1 MRSILNPAL
10 YIRRNPARVIP
21 LTLVVALAVIIV
33 YCVVTI
39 VRTVNTTIF
48 TLYGYNRF
56 VAGVLPRNALSVA
69 DSEVEKV
76 RKMEGLGILA
86 ETHNYSVQ
94 VKTIFGKMVFPLFG
108 LEPEPRKRLMTLTGN
123 RIIQGRMI
131 EEGKAEVL
139 LSADVVRNLGLK
151 LGDIVSKPESEDN
164 YAPQPIKIV
173 GILEGDVWLG
183 LMSKKFVDDNSPLIW
198 KGYMVFAKPGFPQSR
213 LDSAL
218 LTKIDK
224 SKARIWTFSNLV
236 KEAQTS
242 LTNLYLILN
251 LVVCIIMVAIAFVCS
266 LLSNIYFTQRL
277 PEIATLAA
285 IGYSRK
291 QLLSRAVG
299 ETFYICLMGWIVG
312 MGGSLL
318 TLKVIYYLLFAPKGL
333 LLNLIDTNALLLTF
347 PLPLAI
353 TVVAW
358 VTITLRLKRI
368 DPVSIIERRA

>member
-69 DSEVEKV
+69 ESEIEKV
-76 RKMEGLGILA
+76 RNMEGLGILT
-86 ETHNYSVQ
+86 ETHSYSVQ
-94 VKTIFGKMVFPLFG
+94 VKTIFGKMTFPLFG
-108 LEPEPRKRLMTLTGN
+108 LEADPRQRLMKLTGN
-123 RIIQGRMI
+123 RIIAGRMI
-131 EEGKAEVL
+131 EEGKPEAL

-151 LGDIVSKPESEDN
+151 LGDIVSKPDSEDN

-183 LMSKKFVDDNSPLIW
+183 LISKKFVDDNSPLIW
-198 KGYMVFAKPGFPQSR
+198 TGYMVFAKPGFPQSQ
-213 LDSAL
+213 LDQAL
-218 LTKIDK
+218 IAKIDK
-224 SKARIWTFSNLV
+224 SKARVWTFSNLV

-251 LVVCIIMVAIAFVCS
+251 LVVCIIMIAIAFVCS

-285 IGYSRK
+285 IGYSRQ

-299 ETFYICLMGWIVG
+299 ETFYICLMGWLVG
-312 MGGSLL
+312 MGGSLVA
-318 TLKVIYYLLFAPKGL
+318 LKVIYFLLFAPKGL
-333 LLNLIDTNALLLTF
+333 LLNLVDTNALLLTF

-353 TVVAW
+353 TFVAW
-358 VTITLRLKRI
+358 ATITLRLRRI